1 MPTDR
6 PRPKARPAA
15 RPKARL
21 VLGALVAA
29 FFASAAAAQ
38 DDPLSAIDWLSQSV
52 TTPASAS
59 VPLPSAPADEPA
71 VAGGGAALPA
81 AVSTTPLD
89 APSPDAVGLISPAVS
104 GLPRDLWGAGRTDDI
119 ARALTRDRMD
129 SLPALRQLV
138 LTILLAEAAPPADSG
153 GEGRL
158 LLARI
163 DKLLHIGALEQAA
176 ALIDIAG
183 AATPDLFRRA
193 FDVALLTGDEDEACA
208 TLQSYPGLAPTL
220 PARVFCLAR
229 TGAWEAA
236 SLTLATA
243 TALGEVSPAQ
253 ADLLTRFLDPEAA
266 GDGTLLPPPSPV
278 TPLDWKIYDAIGES
292 LPTASLP
299 IAFAYAEIV
308 PEAGWKAQIEAAER
322 LTRAGT
328 IAPNLLLGLYTER
341 DPAASG
347 GVWDRVDAFQRFDA
361 ALQSGDIDRIAQTLP
376 IAWARMQEA
385 ELEVPFALL
394 YGRAL
399 QALPLTGQA
408 GQVAFRVALL
418 SPVAEAAATAQAGS
432 DPADL
437 FLAAL
442 AKGRPQDATPPDSM
456 ARAILPAFL
465 SPTPSP
471 RRRRCSTATAWAR
484 RSSPRSKTSPAG
496 SRAT

>member
-1 MPTDR
+1 M
-6 PRPKARPAA
+6 
-15 RPKARL
+15 
-21 VLGALVAA
+21 
-29 FFASAAAAQ
+29 
-38 DDPLSAIDWLSQSV
+38 
-52 TTPASAS
+52 
-59 VPLPSAPADEPA
+59 
-71 VAGGGAALPA
+71 
-81 AVSTTPLD
+81 
-89 APSPDAVGLISPAVS
+89 
-104 GLPRDLWGAGRTDDI
+104 
-119 ARALTRDRMD
+119 
-129 SLPALRQLV
+129 
-138 LTILLAEAAPPADSG
+138 
-153 GEGRL
+153 
-158 LLARI
+158 
-163 DKLLHIGALEQAA
+163 
-176 ALIDIAG
+176 
-183 AATPDLFRRA
+183 
-193 FDVALLTGDEDEACA
+193 
-208 TLQSYPGLAPTL
+208 
-220 PARVFCLAR
+220 
-229 TGAWEAA
+229 
-236 SLTLATA
+236 
-243 TALGEVSPAQ
+243 SPAQ

-328 IAPNLLLGLYTER
+328 IAPNVLLGLYTER

-408 GQVAFRVALL
+408 AQVAFRVALL
-418 SPVAEAAATAQAGS
+418 SPVAEAAAAAHAGS
-432 DPADL
+432 DPADR

-442 AKGRPQDATPPDSM
+442 ARAARRTPRPPTAWPAPSCPPSCPP
-456 ARAILPAFL
+456 RRR
-465 SPTPSP
+465 P

-484 RSSPRSKTSPAG
+484 RSSPRSRTSPAG